1 MNIRDCM
8 HNLLGVKAEATDT
21 KTAKTINRKENFKI
35 LEPIFPLQNNIKICV
50 ILYCI
55 KNVYVVLH
63 ENNSYRIRLTLSD
76 L

>member
-1 MNIRDCM
+1 M
-8 HNLLGVKAEATDT
+8 HNLLRDKAEATDS
-21 KTAKTINRKENFKI
+21 KTINRKENFKI